1 MTKENQKNPILNP
14 AAEGSNAVFSRKGKE
29 VIKGNSS
36 EQLLLMKNQLES
48 YQINRK
54 SHKEIESKIAKKII
68 KVGTQLNISFDC
80 GIFGVF
86 KGRSE
91 AQRRFE
97 ILYTELTKAA
107 EKTINVANSELFEEK
122 NKLVNNLAK
131 LSEQVNDRE
140 NGLLAEIDKLTLE
153 IAKMENR
160 LDQYK
165 EAEKRLKERQ
175 EARIKKGQTLESKA
189 IVDLKTAKE
198 RISELEAEITDLEE
212 QLEEMTILRDGAE
225 IRVNEWKGKT
235 ELKQTELDNAIKS
248 LEILNQRVE
257 EARAE
262 RDKAQTELN
271 TLKNVKLKNKK
282 DKISNLKDKVNKLE
296 KELKK
301 HEPSM
306 LYQVADKLGIIQLKN
321 SISNVLIIAGAVV
334 VLYAIS
340 WMWKY
345 LVKPTFRNFKG
356 EDENEPQPRRKE
368 KVRYT
373 DYEEISETKEKP
385 QSLPEKQPTIIINNR
400 TPAEKEG
407 KSPAVVSKEPVKPEE
422 ILTQISSEKETSSIA
437 EKTESKKP
445 RQRKKRSQSSK
456 SK

>member
-153 IAKMENR
+153 IAKMDKQKQKLEEDVDNYKKIEQER
-160 LDQYK
+160 RQKIAEALEKGYTIKSK
-165 EAEKRLKERQ
+165 EAVD
-175 EARIKKGQTLESKA
+175 LES
-189 IVDLKTAKE
+189 LKSENKE
-198 RISELEAEITDLEE
+198 
-212 QLEEMTILRDGAE
+212 LRE
-225 IRVNEWKGKT
+225 
-235 ELKQTELDNAIKS
+235 
-248 LEILNQRVE
+248 
-257 EARAE
+257 
-262 RDKAQTELN
+262 
-271 TLKNVKLKNKK
+271 
-282 DKISNLKDKVNKLE
+282 KLE
-296 KELKK
+296 
-301 HEPSM
+301 
-306 LYQVADKLGIIQLKN
+306 
-321 SISNVLIIAGAVV
+321 
-334 VLYAIS
+334 
-340 WMWKY
+340 
-345 LVKPTFRNFKG
+345 T
-356 EDENEPQPRRKE
+356 
-368 KVRYT
+368 
-373 DYEEISETKEKP
+373 
-385 QSLPEKQPTIIINNR
+385 
-400 TPAEKEG
+400 
-407 KSPAVVSKEPVKPEE
+407 
-422 ILTQISSEKETSSIA
+422 
-437 EKTESKKP
+437 
-445 RQRKKRSQSSK
+445 
-456 SK
+456 

>member
-306 LYQVADKLGIIQLKN
+306 LYQVAEKLGIIQLKN

>member
-1 MTKENQKNPILNP
+1 MTKIYNIRIMTDEKNPFINP
-14 AAEGSNAVFSRKGKE
+14 QAEGSNAIFSRKGKE

-306 LYQVADKLGIIQLKN
+306 LYQVAEKLGIIQLKN

-345 LVKPTFRNFKG
+345 LVKPTYRNFKG
-356 EDENEPQPRRKE
+356 EDENELQPRRKE
-368 KVRYT
+368 K
-373 DYEEISETKEKP
+373 
-385 QSLPEKQPTIIINNR
+385 
-400 TPAEKEG
+400 G
-407 KSPAVVSKEPVKPEE
+407 
-422 ILTQISSEKETSSIA
+422 
-437 EKTESKKP
+437 ESKIY
-445 RQRKKRSQSSK
+445 RLRGDSRNQRKTPIFTGETANYHN
-456 SK
+456 